1 MILVLCII
9 AVIGFAMYF
18 SVKQEQEIEEGNNR
32 ILDKINS
39 LIDGVKTFFT
49 VTLVERFTSAADDSD
64 DEIDTIQ

>member
-9 AVIGFAMYF
+9 AVVGFAMYF

-49 VTLVERFTSAADDSD
+49 VTLVERFTHHETEKEE
-64 DEIDTIQ
+64 DEWEL